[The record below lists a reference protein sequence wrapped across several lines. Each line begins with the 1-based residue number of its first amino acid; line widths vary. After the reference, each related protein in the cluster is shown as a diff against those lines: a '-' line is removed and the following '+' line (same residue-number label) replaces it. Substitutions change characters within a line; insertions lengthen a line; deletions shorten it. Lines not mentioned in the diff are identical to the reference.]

1 MTSTD
6 VSNWVSQHGSLENRG
21 ERLKR
26 FNQDDDR
33 LDQRLLNIVRRKG
46 IMTDEGIKGVYIN
59 HHRI

>member
-1 MTSTD
+1 M
-6 VSNWVSQHGSLENRG
+6 SQHGSLENRG